1 MLKGVNF
8 TEILHLPYTQGA
20 PDQGTGSII
29 LPLYFGTIVNCN
41 SVLGPSAGLTAI
53 SHQISNESKIQIFQ
67 IVRISGETEE
77 LKEELCRSLLPARSA
92 PGNIHSTLRVTKCV
106 DLIHTSNRSK
116 QLTKSLICLYDKKLE
131 AGPKYTKKYITYDH
145 VRSGYS

>member
-1 MLKGVNF
+1 MILLKYHISPTLKEHQTSG
-8 TEILHLPYTQGA
+8 QG
-20 PDQGTGSII
+20 GNI
-29 LPLYFGTIVNCN
+29 LPLYFGTIENYN
-41 SVLGPSAGLTAI
+41 SVLRPSAGLTAI